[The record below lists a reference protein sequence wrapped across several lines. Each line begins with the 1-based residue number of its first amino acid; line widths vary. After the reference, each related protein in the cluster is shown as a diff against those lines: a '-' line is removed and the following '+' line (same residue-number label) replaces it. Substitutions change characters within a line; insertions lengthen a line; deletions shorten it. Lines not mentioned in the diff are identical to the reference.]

1 MEYIVLA
8 VALFTLAM
16 VLKFQYGRPQHHPQG
31 QLLGDDDDL

>member
-8 VALFTLAM
+8 VALLTLAM
-16 VLKFQYGRPQHHPQG
+16 VLKFQYGRPQHRTQR